1 MTIKA
6 NRRTRDP
13 QGTQLSLYSQGSH
26 PDPPVS
32 SASAPTALLNREI
45 RDGKDSPT
53 AAQILRLT
61 QNPRK
66 KKLRQRWLVSID
78 PMLFAPSCRE
88 PGQGCKDPPISTI
101 TLSNRVFLDSL
112 RLRRLRSVG
121 HMALLL

>member
-66 KKLRQRWLVSID
+66 KNYVRD
-78 PMLFAPSCRE
+78 
-88 PGQGCKDPPISTI
+88 G
-101 TLSNRVFLDSL
+101 LSR
-112 RLRRLRSVG
+112 
-121 HMALLL
+121 